1 MHLLLHIFECVVHAM
16 HATDLDASPTIA
28 GDQAANLW
36 WRMLHGET
44 FEQHPPQMSVMLIGI
59 NDLAI
64 AASCGAPF
72 VTDAADGIAQR

>member
-1 MHLLLHIFECVVHAM
+1 M
-16 HATDLDASPTIA
+16 HASPRQFAPDLHTSPVVA
-28 GDQAANLW
+28 GDQTSNLW

-44 FEQHPPQMSVMLIGI
+44 FEQHPPQLSVLLIGI

-64 AASCGAPF
+64 AASCGASF